1 MKKRIDSTFY
11 FLQYLVWRIFIV
23 YGIGFFVYSLIT
35 KETGGIIAVLLAV
48 FVATYVSIKKLP
60 KPTDLTFDENFLYL
74 DKVSYPIEFEKI
86 KAIENGVILYKVDG
100 EIINITMP
108 RYCFLDKNYKELK
121 NIIEQKAT
129 G

>member
-1 MKKRIDSTFY
+1 MKKRIYSTFY
-11 FLQYLVWRIFIV
+11 FLQYLVWRIGII
-23 YGIGFFVYSLIT
+23 YGIIVLVYSIIT
-35 KETGGIIAVLLAV
+35 KDSGGIIAGFLAV
-48 FVATYVSIKKLP
+48 FFTAYISIKKLP

-74 DKVSYPIEFEKI
+74 DKVSFPIEFEKI
-86 KAIENGVILYKVDG
+86 KAVENGVILYKVDG

-121 NIIEQKAT
+121 QIIEEKAT

>member
-11 FLQYLVWRIFIV
+11 FLQYLVWRIGVFW
-23 YGIGFFVYSLIT
+23 GIIFFVYSLIT
-35 KETGGIIAVLLAV
+35 KDSAGIIASLLFV
-48 FVATYVSIKKLP
+48 FFTAYISIKKF
-60 KPTDLTFDENFLYL
+60 FDENYLYL
-74 DKVSYPIEFEKI
+74 DKVSFPIEFEKI
-86 KAIENGVILYKVDG
+86 KAVENGVILYKVDG

-121 NIIEQKAT
+121 QIIEEKAT

>member
-11 FLQYLVWRIFIV
+11 FLQYLVWRIGVFS
-23 YGIGFFVYSLIT
+23 GIIFFVYSLIT
-35 KETGGIIAVLLAV
+35 KDIRGIIASLLFV
-48 FVATYVSIKKLP
+48 FFTTYVSVKKVP

-86 KAIENGVILYKVDG
+86 KAVENGVILYKVN
-100 EIINITMP
+100 ENIINIRMP
-108 RYCFLDKNYKELK
+108 RYYFMDTKYKELK
-121 NIIEQKAT
+121 QIIEEKAT

>member
-11 FLQYLVWRIFIV
+11 FLQYLVWRIGVFW
-23 YGIGFFVYSLIT
+23 GIFFFVYSLIT
-35 KETGGIIAVLLAV
+35 KDSAGIIASLLFV
-48 FVATYVSIKKLP
+48 FFTAYISIKKLP
-60 KPTDLTFDENFLYL
+60 KPTDLTFDENYLYL
-74 DKVSYPIEFEKI
+74 DKVSFPIEFEKI
-86 KAIENGVILYKVDG
+86 KAVENGVILYKVDG

-121 NIIEQKAT
+121 QIIEEKAT

>member
-11 FLQYLVWRIFIV
+11 FLQYLVWRIGVFS
-23 YGIGFFVYSLIT
+23 GIIFFVYSLIT
-35 KETGGIIAVLLAV
+35 KDIRGIIASLLFV
-48 FVATYVSIKKLP
+48 FFTTYVSAKKVP

-86 KAIENGVILYKVDG
+86 KAVENGVILYKVN
-100 EIINITMP
+100 ENIINIRMP
-108 RYCFLDKNYKELK
+108 RYYFMDTKYKELK
-121 NIIEQKAT
+121 QIIEEKAT